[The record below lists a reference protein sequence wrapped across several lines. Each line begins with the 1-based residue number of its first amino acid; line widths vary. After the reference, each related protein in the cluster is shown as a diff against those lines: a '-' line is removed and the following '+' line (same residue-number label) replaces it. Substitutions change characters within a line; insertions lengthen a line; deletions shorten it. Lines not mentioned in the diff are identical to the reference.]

1 MGHFNVIFRFFD
13 PEKQSFMRQWLKI
26 TREELSRYCRICGEI
41 SSNPQ
46 NIYNMTE
53 EEQIRDGMDFHFY
66 VRNSLIGRP
75 WEVKILIR

>member
-1 MGHFNVIFRFFD
+1 
-13 PEKQSFMRQWLKI
+13 
-26 TREELSRYCRICGEI
+26 
-41 SSNPQ
+41 
-46 NIYNMTE
+46 MTE